1 MVDLY
6 NIRWDGQYATADLA
20 KDASGVI
27 SYTIK
32 VDCKNRELIYNS
44 NGEVNAYIAQARREL
59 CNLYDE
65 GKTPT
70 HSQVVWY

>member
-32 VDCKNRELIYNS
+32 VDCLTGDILENSANKMDFYISHARDKLMELY
-44 NGEVNAYIAQARREL
+44 E
-59 CNLYDE
+59 E

-70 HSQVVWY
+70 RSQSVWY